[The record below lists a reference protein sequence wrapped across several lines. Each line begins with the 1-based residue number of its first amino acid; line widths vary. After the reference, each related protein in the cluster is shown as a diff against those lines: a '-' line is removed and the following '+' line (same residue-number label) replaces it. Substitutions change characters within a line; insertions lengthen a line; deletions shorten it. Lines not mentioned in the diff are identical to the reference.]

1 MRPDVEFQDR
11 SPYRDEMKR
20 LLTIDPGKTVILTVD
35 MQREYL
41 DAEVA

>member
-1 MRPDVEFQDR
+1 MKPDVEFQDR
-11 SPYRDEMKR
+11 SSYREEMKR
-20 LLTIDPGKTVILTVD
+20 LLTIDPGKTVILVD